1 MPDRVEGQSVDHARP
16 ASTQGEQAQRP
27 AASEQD
33 DGEASS
39 PKAQLAPIDPCAGP
53 SAAWHRRLVES
64 QPDLICGFLPDTTL
78 TFVNAAYA
86 RFFDRHPKELIG
98 RRFIGFLSVEG
109 QAMVGDHLAALTPD
123 SPERQ
128 CERESRRADGE
139 LRWLLWHDFALFDAS
154 GTATEFQSIGVDI
167 TERRRAED
175 ALRQATEELAAV
187 IQVLPDLYFRM
198 GQDGTFLDCLAGPS
212 ADLYVAP
219 SELVGNRIERV
230 LPPPVGG
237 DLLGIIQQAI
247 ATRSPASL
255 EYPLTMPSGVKI
267 FEARVVPFQ
276 ESQAVAVVRDITER
290 RRMEQ
295 ALCDSEYFLRK
306 SQEVARLGSYRFD
319 PRVGKWVSSPLL
331 DQIFGID
338 DLYAKDVDGWLDIV
352 HPEQRAEMREYLW
365 RQVLGARRPFAREY
379 RILRVC
385 DREVRWVFGR
395 GELELDES
403 GTVTAMIGTIQD
415 ITERKEADERLF
427 EEKERAQ
434 VTLHSIGDGV
444 IATDASARV
453 DFMNPVAE
461 SLTGW
466 STVAA
471 RGRPLDEVLRLLDE
485 HRREPIPDPVASC
498 LRDGPIRVLARH
510 GVLIGRDGAVCAVDA
525 SAAPIRG
532 RKGSVLGAVLVIRDV
547 SENRRLARQLAH
559 DATHDALTGLVNR
572 AEFERRL
579 HATLAATKTHGT
591 RHALCY
597 MDLDQ
602 FKVVNDTAGHAA
614 GDELLKQ
621 ICVLLSGMIGDGD
634 TLARI
639 GGDEMG
645 LLLVDTPLERAQ
657 TVAQSMVNSIRDHR
671 FDWGG
676 RSYRV
681 GVSVGLVPI
690 VPGAESAAQIL
701 TQADVACY
709 IAKQNGR
716 NRVHLY
722 RLEDGQTA
730 VHHNEILDAAG
741 VRNALEQGR
750 FRLYYQP
757 MVSLGSPEPLPV
769 RYEVLLRIL
778 PEDGLGEPTLPPSFI
793 TAAERF
799 GLMDEIDRWVIETA
813 FRDYGSGIG
822 RTGAK
827 IAINLSGSSL
837 SDETL
842 LAFIETQLARF
853 AVPPGQVCFEITETA
868 GIQNLHRAIDLMT
881 ALKGHGCQLALD
893 DFGSGLSSF
902 RYLKS
907 LPVDYVKIDGSFVR
921 NMAENESDCVLVEAI
936 NRMSHTLGIE
946 TVAEYVHSAAVV
958 ECLTMLRVD
967 YAQGFFFGRP
977 APWTGDP

>member
-1 MPDRVEGQSVDHARP
+1 M
-16 ASTQGEQAQRP
+16 
-27 AASEQD
+27 
-33 DGEASS
+33 S
-39 PKAQLAPIDPCAGP
+39 PGAGTPRRPCA
-53 SAAWHRRLVES
+53 
-64 QPDLICGFLPDTTL
+64 
-78 TFVNAAYA
+78 
-86 RFFDRHPKELIG
+86 
-98 RRFIGFLSVEG
+98 
-109 QAMVGDHLAALTPD
+109 
-123 SPERQ
+123 
-128 CERESRRADGE
+128 
-139 LRWLLWHDFALFDAS
+139 
-154 GTATEFQSIGVDI
+154 
-167 TERRRAED
+167 
-175 ALRQATEELAAV
+175 QATAELAAV
-187 IQVLPDLYFRM
+187 FQALPDLFFRVDR
-198 GQDGTFLDCLAGPS
+198 DGTFLDCLAGPS
-212 ADLYVAP
+212 ADLYAAP
-219 SELVGNRIERV
+219 SELVGNRVDQV

-237 DLLGIIQQAI
+237 DLLRLVQRAI
-247 ATRSPASL
+247 DTGSMASL
-255 EYPLTMPSGVKI
+255 EYPLAVPAGAKI

-276 ESQAVAVVRDITER
+276 GSQAVAVVRDITER
-290 RRMEQ
+290 RHVEQ
-295 ALCDSEYFLRK
+295 ALSESERLLRK
-306 SQEVARLGSYRFD
+306 SQEIARLGSYRFE
-319 PRVGKWVSSPLL
+319 PRTGQWVSSPLL
-331 DQIFGID
+331 DEIFGID
-338 DLYAKDVDGWLDIV
+338 DLYTRDVDGWLEIV

-365 RQVLGARRPFAREY
+365 QEVLGAGRPFAREY
-379 RILRVC
+379 RIVRVS
-385 DREVRWVFGR
+385 DGAVRWVFGR
-395 GELELDES
+395 GELELDGS
-403 GTVTAMIGTIQD
+403 GAVTAMIGTIQD
-415 ITERKEADERLF
+415 TTERREAEERLF
-427 EEKERAQ
+427 EAKERAQ

-444 IATDASARV
+444 IATDASACV

-466 STVAA
+466 TTAEA
-471 RGRPLDEVLRLLDE
+471 RGRPLCGVLQLLDE
-485 HRREPIPDPVASC
+485 HNREPISDPVSRC
-498 LRDGPIRVLARH
+498 FREGPIQALARH
-510 GVLIGRDGAVCAVDA
+510 GVLIGRGGAEHAVDA

-532 RKGSVLGAVLVIRDV
+532 RNGSVLGAVLVIRDV

-579 HATLAATKTHGT
+579 QATLAATKAHGT

-621 ICVLLSGMIGDGD
+621 IGVLLSGMVDERD

-645 LLLVDTPLERAQ
+645 LLLADTQLEPAQ
-657 TVAQSMVNSIRDHR
+657 AIAQSMVNSIRDHR

-681 GVSVGLVPI
+681 GISVGLVPI
-690 VPGAESAAQIL
+690 APGVESAAQIL

-709 IAKQNGR
+709 IAKQTGR

-722 RLEDGQTA
+722 RREDGQTA

-741 VRNALEQGR
+741 VRNALEEGR
-750 FRLYYQP
+750 FRLFYQP
-757 MVSLGSPEPLPV
+757 MVSLGASEPRPV
-769 RYEVLLRIL
+769 RYEALLRIS
-778 PEDGLGEPTLPPSFI
+778 PEDGMGEPLLPPSFI

-813 FRDYGSGIG
+813 FREYRKGVG

-842 LAFIETQLARF
+842 LAYIETLLARY
-853 AVPPGQVCFEITETA
+853 AMPPGQVCFEITETA
-868 GIQNLHRAIDLMT
+868 GIQNLHRAIHLMT
-881 ALKGHGCQLALD
+881 ALKAHGCQLALD

-921 NMAENESDCVLVEAI
+921 NMAESDSDCVLVEAI

-946 TVAEYVHSAAVV
+946 TVAEYAHSAAIV
-958 ECLTMLRVD
+958 ERLRMLSVD
-967 YAQGFFFGRP
+967 YAQGFHFGRP
-977 APWTGDP
+977 APWTNVP